1 MIPIPG
7 VSPIFQIPSYYGTP
21 SYNIY
26 HDKTILRI
34 DLDGNIH
41 LILDETKDHDQN
53 VKSAVLALINFCLAQ
68 EARKF
73 EYVNINDKFEI
84 DITLRKIIYTGDK
97 VDEIISE
104 VIDLFN
110 KYGQL
115 KVFW

>member
-1 MIPIPG
+1 
-7 VSPIFQIPSYYGTP
+7 
-21 SYNIY
+21 
-26 HDKTILRI
+26 
-34 DLDGNIH
+34 
-41 LILDETKDHDQN
+41 
-53 VKSAVLALINFCLAQ
+53 
-68 EARKF
+68 
-73 EYVNINDKFEI
+73 VNINDKFEI